1 MFPKIISI
9 GDFFIPAYG
18 LFVAAGFLAGMGLT
32 LRLARR
38 AGLEADRIANLA
50 IYCALAGLAGA
61 KLLMFVLDFSYYSE
75 NPARIFSLDTLL
87 SAGVYYGGFL
97 GALLF
102 AWVYIRRHRLPWWKT
117 ADVFAPGIALGH
129 AIGRLGCF
137 AAGCCWGSECHRPW
151 AVTFTNPAAHE
162 LTGVPLGVPL
172 HPAQL
177 YEAAA
182 TALVAAWLYAR
193 SRRPHGEGEILG
205 WYLALYSAARFLI
218 EFFREHQQPPPVEAV
233 PLTWTQWIALALC
246 AAGIGLLFRRRI
258 QPSDA
263 ASA

>member
-1 MFPKIISI
+1 M
-9 GDFFIPAYG
+9 
-18 LFVAAGFLAGMGLT
+18 
-32 LRLARR
+32 
-38 AGLEADRIANLA
+38 
-50 IYCALAGLAGA
+50 
-61 KLLMFVLDFSYYSE
+61 
-75 NPARIFSLDTLL
+75 
-87 SAGVYYGGFL
+87 
-97 GALLF
+97 
-102 AWVYIRRHRLPWWKT
+102 
-117 ADVFAPGIALGH
+117 
-129 AIGRLGCF
+129 
-137 AAGCCWGSECHRPW
+137 
-151 AVTFTNPAAHE
+151 
-162 LTGVPLGVPL
+162 PLGVPL

-218 EFFREHQQPPPVEAV
+218 EFFREHQQPPPVEAA